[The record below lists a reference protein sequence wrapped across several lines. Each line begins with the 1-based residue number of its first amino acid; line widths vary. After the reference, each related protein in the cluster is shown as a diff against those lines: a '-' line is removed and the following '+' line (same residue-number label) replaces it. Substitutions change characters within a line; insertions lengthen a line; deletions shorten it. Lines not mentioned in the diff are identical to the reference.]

1 MRLRPEEIPCHES
14 VGVRSPIYSS
24 LICWRETFP
33 DQRKNMLEDIGPLTS
48 AKAIGEG
55 LDVQLKNIQI
65 FGQAKK
71 IFIDKNNT
79 WSKLGRGTTNFLFRL
94 ESSLATFAPLVAQ
107 DDIQLQIVDLKS
119 GQQMVRLRFAACT
132 PPNSSANRCIIHRPT
147 LSNCDHSSRSPTL
160 IMQRVGLGPMI
171 HLRRGVNWNP

>member
-14 VGVRSPIYSS
+14 VRVRSPIYSS
-24 LICWRETFP
+24 LICWHGTFP
-33 DQRKNMLEDIGPLTS
+33 DQRKNTLEDIGPLTG

-79 WSKLGRGTTNFLFRL
+79 MVEARSG
-94 ESSLATFAPLVAQ
+94 
-107 DDIQLQIVDLKS
+107 DDQLSFQ
-119 GQQMVRLRFAACT
+119 A
-132 PPNSSANRCIIHRPT
+132 
-147 LSNCDHSSRSPTL
+147 
-160 IMQRVGLGPMI
+160 
-171 HLRRGVNWNP
+171 